1 MKNEFLSIVKSHQA
15 ILYKVC
21 RLYRDQREDQE
32 DLFQEIVFQLW
43 KSWPHF
49 RGESKVTTWMYRI
62 ALNTALA
69 SYRKRGVAL
78 SFIDAIPE
86 HLHPEA
92 YDEPSENEQRMY
104 DALKTLAPPERA
116 IVSLFL
122 EEYSYKEIGEMVGI
136 TENYVGVQM
145 SRIKQKLKTILNQY

>member
-1 MKNEFLSIVKSHQA
+1 MKNEFLTIIERHQA

-21 RLYRDQREDQE
+21 RLYRDQKEDQQ

-69 SYRKRGVAL
+69 SFRRRDLAL

-92 YDEPSENEQRMY
+92 YDDPSENEQRMY
-104 DALKTLAPPERA
+104 EALKNLAPAERA

-122 EEYSYKEIGEMVGI
+122 EDYSYKEIGEMVGI

>member
-1 MKNEFLSIVKSHQA
+1 MKNEFLSIVKSHQP

-69 SYRKRGVAL
+69 SFRKHGVAL
-78 SFIDAIPE
+78 SFVDAIPE
-86 HLHPEA
+86 DLHPEA
-92 YDEPSENEQRMY
+92 YDQPSENEQRMY

-122 EEYSYKEIGEMVGI
+122 EDYSYKEIGEMVGI

-145 SRIKQKLKTILNQY
+145 SRIKQKLKTTLNQY

>member
-21 RLYRDQREDQE
+21 RLYRDQREDEE

>member
-1 MKNEFLSIVKSHQA
+1 MQQDFLEIVERNQA
-15 ILYKVC
+15 IIYKIC
-21 RLYRDQREDQE
+21 RLYRDRKEDQE

-49 RGESKVTTWMYRI
+49 RRDAKASTWMYRI

-69 SYRKRGVAL
+69 VFRKSSVPL
-78 SFIDAIPE
+78 NFEETIPE
-86 HLHPEA
+86 NLHPAAHE
-92 YDEPSENEQRMY
+92 EPSENEQRMY
-104 DALKTLAPPERA
+104 EALRKLVPAERA

-122 EEYSYKEIGEMVGI
+122 EDYSYKEIGDIIGI

-145 SRIKQKLKTILNQY
+145 SRIKMKLKTIVTQN